1 MYAQKTVETDS
12 GSVYVN
18 ILKSAVV
25 PGWGQLNQ
33 ERLSEAAFFYFS
45 SATFYYRTVFH
56 YYWYK
61 KSGSLTNRNY
71 VTTNLSVALFLHTL
85 NLLDVADTE
94 LRKKPRGWQ
103 GGLLSDKPLKSP
115 WGAALR
121 SAMLP
126 GWGQTYTESYW
137 KAAGYFAVNGFLL
150 YKARIADRDYR
161 ATGNVDYREQ
171 RSTYSWYLG
180 LAYLLSMADAYAGA
194 YLYKFDEAM
203 RLTVLPEIKQNTVT
217 LGLHVRF

>member
-1 MYAQKTVETDS
+1 M
-12 GSVYVN
+12 N
-18 ILKSAVV
+18 ILKSAVI

-33 ERLSEAAFFYFS
+33 ERLTEAAFFYFS
-45 SATFYYRTVFH
+45 SATFYYRTIFH
-56 YYWYK
+56 YYWYQ
-61 KSGSLTNRNY
+61 KSGARTNRDY
-71 VTTNLSVALFLHTL
+71 AVTNLSVALFLHTL

-94 LRKKPRGWQ
+94 LLKKPTGWQ

-126 GWGQTYTESYW
+126 GWGHMYTKSYW
-137 KAAGYFAVNGFLL
+137 KAAAYFAVNGFLL
-150 YKARIADRDYR
+150 YKAREADRDYR
-161 ATGNVDYREQ
+161 ATGNVSYREQ

-180 LAYLLSMADAYAGA
+180 VAYFLSMADAYANA

-203 RLTVLPEIKQNTVT
+203 RLTVVPELKQNTVI
-217 LGLHVRF
+217 LGFHVHF